1 LRRDA
6 PPARLTIGMLLRLVV
21 RLVLLALVI
30 EGIARIVPGIVVR
43 GGFLS
48 MLWLA
53 IIFSVVNLIVGP
65 VVKILSLPFIIVTLG
80 LFLLVVN
87 AALFGITAALS
98 SHLNIN
104 GFWPAVLGGTIVA
117 IFSWI
122 AEQVLPIRQREW
134 ERRRRW

>member
-1 LRRDA
+1 VRFLSWLAVNAVALAVVLWAIPGIHLEGPSTGTDEIRHK
-6 PPARLTIGMLLRLVV
+6 LLPLLVV
-21 RLVLLALVI
+21 AVILGAVSAVIKPVLT
-30 EGIARIVPGIVVR
+30 
-43 GGFLS
+43 
-48 MLWLA
+48 
-53 IIFSVVNLIVGP
+53 
-65 VVKILSLPFIIVTLG
+65 ILSLPLIILTLG